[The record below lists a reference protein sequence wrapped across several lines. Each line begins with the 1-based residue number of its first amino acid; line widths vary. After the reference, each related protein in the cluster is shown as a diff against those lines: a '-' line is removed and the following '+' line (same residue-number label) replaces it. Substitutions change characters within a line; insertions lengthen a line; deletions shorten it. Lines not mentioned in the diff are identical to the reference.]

1 MWRSARRSSGG
12 VVVAARVA
20 QVLLSSGI
28 RRVAALRAPCT
39 PGQRGRRT
47 NRRSDRTSVRQR
59 GLTAFVLG
67 FDRPESM
74 YIRREFL
81 YIRRRYQLPRRYRA
95 RSRPRRGRGPA
106 LRFRKGPRGRATSER
121 LRGMAHDGA
130 GGVREL
136 SLRDPPRH
144 ARRGARPRPAHAH
157 APRRPRAYRP
167 HG

>member
-20 QVLLSSGI
+20 QVLLSTGI
-28 RRVAALRAPCT
+28 RRVAFGYEPPCT

-106 LRFRKGPRGRATSER
+106 FEKVPA
-121 LRGMAHDGA
+121 A
-130 GGVREL
+130 
-136 SLRDPPRH
+136 
-144 ARRGARPRPAHAH
+144 ARRQSGSAGWRMTVRAVCESCPCGTRPATRGGERGLV
-157 APRRPRAYRP
+157 PRTRTPRAAPARIA